1 MKRYFI
7 GRLRVAIL
15 AAALPVAAQ
24 AAWAH
29 GMGGSGGG
37 HSSGGFHSS
46 GSFHSGS
53 HNFAFHHDGDHFFH
67 HDGDHFRHDGDHF
80 FHHRHFF
87 DDRFFFGFSY
97 PFYGY
102 PYYDYPYDYGYNDY
116 SREPYNNQYWSD
128 LTGAVQTELASAG
141 YYHGGI
147 DGVYGPDS
155 ACAIRAYRRAKG
167 LPVTGQIDRTLLKSL
182 DI

>member
-7 GRLRVAIL
+7 GRLRVAIF
-15 AAALPVAAQ
+15 AAALPVVAQ

-53 HNFAFHHDGDHFFH
+53 HNFAFHHDGDHF
-67 HDGDHFRHDGDHF
+67 RHDGDRF
-80 FHHRHFF
+80 FHHHHFF

-155 ACAIRAYRRAKG
+155 ARAIRAYRRAKG

>member
-1 MKRYFI
+1 MPLHYAIALKRYFI

-53 HNFAFHHDGDHFFH
+53 HNFAFHHN
-67 HDGDHFRHDGDHF
+67 GDHFRHDGDHF
-80 FHHRHFF
+80 SIIITSLTIASSSGSVT
-87 DDRFFFGFSY
+87 RFMATLITII
-97 PFYGY
+97 PMIM
-102 PYYDYPYDYGYNDY
+102 DI
-116 SREPYNNQYWSD
+116 
-128 LTGAVQTELASAG
+128 T
-141 YYHGGI
+141 I
-147 DGVYGPDS
+147 
-155 ACAIRAYRRAKG
+155 IR
-167 LPVTGQIDRTLLKSL
+167 
-182 DI
+182 